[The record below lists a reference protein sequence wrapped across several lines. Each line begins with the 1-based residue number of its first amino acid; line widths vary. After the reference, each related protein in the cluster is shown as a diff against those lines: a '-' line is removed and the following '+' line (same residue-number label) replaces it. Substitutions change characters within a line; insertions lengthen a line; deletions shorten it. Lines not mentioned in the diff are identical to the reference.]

1 MENKTLYALRSK
13 STGELV
19 KYSESY
25 WSNEDGNGTDVEI
38 SFYGDKVWTTE
49 RLWHA
54 EYVRNTSEDFY
65 MSTSVDKP
73 KHCSDIKSDDLEIV
87 KYKVVVETVPIT
99 KEEMELVP
107 TNKDVVDYRKNKYD
121 EGHKRQI
128 EYMIDEGILDTS
140 TKILGGKGSDY
151 FNIFELMSEWR
162 NKDIKTDFTKKL
174 KSAKMQ
180 K

>member
-13 STGELV
+13 TTGELV
-19 KYSESY
+19 KYSESH
-25 WSNEDGNGTDVEI
+25 WSNDDGNGSDVEI
-38 SFYGDKVWTTE
+38 GFYGDKVWTTE

-65 MSTSVDKP
+65 MNTSLETP
-73 KHCSDIKSDDLEIV
+73 KHGCELKSDDLEIV

-107 TNKDVVDYRKNKYD
+107 TNKDVVEYRKNQYD

-128 EYMIDEGILDTS
+128 EYMIEKGDVNAS
-140 TKILGGKGSDY
+140 PNILGGDGSNY
-151 FNIFELMSEWR
+151 YMLLELMSPWR
-162 NKDIKTDFTKKL
+162 KDVETDFTNKL